1 MKTKK
6 LTHLAMLITFAL
18 VIHTVE
24 SALPMPIPG
33 AKLGLANVITLLTFV
48 LYGLGAAMFVSVC
61 RTLLGSM
68 FAGTFL
74 AIGFYLSFSGAIV
87 STLIMAVGMYF
98 WRRGKISLIAVS
110 VLGAVAHNTTQ
121 VVVASAIIGNANLI
135 RLYLPILL
143 LLALPT
149 GFFTGLAV
157 MYSQKALTK
166 IITDLERS

>member
-1 MKTKK
+1 
-6 LTHLAMLITFAL
+6 
-18 VIHTVE
+18 
-24 SALPMPIPG
+24 
-33 AKLGLANVITLLTFV
+33 
-48 LYGLGAAMFVSVC
+48 MFVSVC

-149 GFFTGLAV
+149 GFYTGLAV

>member
-48 LYGLGAAMFVSVC
+48 LYGLGAAMFVSVA

-68 FAGTFL
+68 FAGTL
-74 AIGFYLSFSGAIV
+74 LSVGFYLSFAGAII
-87 STLIMAVGMYF
+87 STLIMAVGIYF
-98 WRRGKISLIAVS
+98 WRRGKISMIAVS
-110 VLGAVAHNTTQ
+110 ILGAVAHNTTQ
-121 VVVASAIIGNANLI
+121 VVVASILTSTPRLI
-135 RLYLPILL
+135 ALYLPVPLV
-143 LLALPT
+143 LALPT

-157 MYSQKALTK
+157 MYSQKALANVIAEIK
-166 IITDLERS
+166 RN